1 MLLDRTHVRF
11 DGVYVSRNSYIRTG
25 VVEWETRNAVHMVL
39 FFRYMRFFPDGTFV
53 YRTSPELPS
62 KVCKLLQMYSNRPSV
77 VHGLHP
83 RKAAEGVFVGRWKQQ
98 VCRLFFIGGY
108 VWGGRGERGLDV
120 DFLCVSL

>member
-39 FFRYMRFFPDGTFV
+39 FFRYMRFFPNGTFV

-62 KVCKLLQMYSNRPSV
+62 KVCRLLQQ
-77 VHGLHP
+77 GLHT
-83 RKAAEGVFVGRWKQQ
+83 RKAVEGVFVGRWKQQ
-98 VCRLFFIGGY
+98 VRPVVVGKGVAFA
-108 VWGGRGERGLDV
+108 V
-120 DFLCVSL
+120 LCVVCSV